1 VSAPR
6 PARLVPVERF
16 ADVAWLYGIRESAAT
31 LQLTGRLTRVTVGRR
46 DFYLRDDIDRLRST
60 VATRDRLLALAH
72 RAITFAHMS
81 VDDEVAALSALPRD
95 GALRAF
101 HDLCARVAERDHDA
115 AEAVLDLMTG
125 KTTSP
130 PASSGAASRLG
141 AGEGDPGLAGG
152 SPGSPAPPC
161 AGPVAQGGAT
171 PPPTSLSGD

>member
-1 VSAPR
+1 VTAGAEVLDTPR
-6 PARLVPVERF
+6 HHLLV
-16 ADVAWLYGIRESAAT
+16 
-31 LQLTGRLTRVTVGRR
+31 
-46 DFYLRDDIDRLRST
+46 
-60 VATRDRLLALAH
+60 LAH
-72 RAITFAHMS
+72 RAVAYPHLDD
-81 VDDEVAALSALPRD
+81 VLDEVALVSAITDRRKRAD
-95 GALRAF
+95 VFGAL
-101 HDLCARVAERDHDA
+101 CAAVRDCDRDA
-115 AEAVLDLMTG
+115 AAAALDTLTG